1 MNFYTTKISKLTFD
15 EAIKRLSAALSEEG
29 FGIVSEIDM
38 KDTLKKKIDVDFR
51 NYKIFGACNPVF
63 AHKAIM
69 LEDKIGTMLPC
80 NIVVQERPDGDIEV
94 SAINPLETMAG
105 IDNIKLKVLAYEVGE
120 RLKKVLNNI

>member
-1 MNFYTTKISKLTFD
+1 MNYYFTKKTSLSFDDAITKMTSALT
-15 EAIKRLSAALSEEG
+15 EEG
-29 FGIVSEIDM
+29 FGIISEIDV

-63 AHKAIM
+63 AHKAIL
-69 LEDKIGTMLPC
+69 LEDKIGTLLPC
-80 NIVVQERPDGDIEV
+80 NFIVQEQGDGSTEV

-120 RLKKVLNNI
+120 RLKRILNNI